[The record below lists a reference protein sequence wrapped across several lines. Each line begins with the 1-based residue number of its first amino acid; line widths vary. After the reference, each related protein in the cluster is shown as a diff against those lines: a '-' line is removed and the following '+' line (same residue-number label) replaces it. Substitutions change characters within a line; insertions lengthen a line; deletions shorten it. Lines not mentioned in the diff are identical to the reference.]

1 MQVKLHEI
9 TPELVRELS
18 EKLEQDELR
27 SLVRAEVRQL
37 ADDYK
42 IALDEAQQLLA
53 RCQIRA
59 IKLHNLGV
67 EVDEIAQMFDEPKR
81 VVTKWISSDISVS
94 TSWGRNEGGED
105 NAQL

>member
-1 MQVKLHEI
+1 MQVKLHDI

-18 EKLEQDELR
+18 EELEQNELR
-27 SLVRAEVRQL
+27 SLIRAEVRQL
-37 ADDYK
+37 SDDYK
-42 IALDEAQQLLA
+42 VALDYASQLLA

-67 EVDEIAQMFDEPKR
+67 EIDEIAEMFDESKR